1 MKAIDAA
8 ATHDPIA
15 GGSAPLHPAAC
26 ACHPPRRGFL
36 TGLAAAGAAALLPGC
51 VHPMLPSAVNGRRV
65 DVHQHF
71 FPPTLLAEMS
81 ARGLA
86 DATAAAWSP
95 ARALDDMQQ
104 AGVAK
109 AMLSLTAPAA
119 GFADAQAA
127 LRLARDA
134 NEHAARLGTEHAG
147 RFGSFAALPMPDVEA
162 SLKEIEYALDTLKA
176 DGVAVLSSYGDRWL
190 GHESF
195 APVMDELNRRKAVL
209 YVHSTEAACCRP
221 AKVTAIAAAEEF
233 GGDITRTIASL
244 LFSGTATRCRDMR
257 FIFSHAGG
265 TLPFLVERLE
275 HMPVADRALAP
286 SVPDGVRFELKR
298 FYYDTAWA
306 AHPGALASLLKL
318 VSVQQVLFGSDYP
331 FRSGTDNVNGLT
343 DYGLRESELYVICYD
358 NARRL
363 LRSLQ
368 QA

>member
-8 ATHDPIA
+8 AAHDLTV
-15 GGSAPLHPAAC
+15 GGAARPHPAAC
-26 ACHPPRRGFL
+26 ACHLPRRGFL
-36 TGLAAAGAAALLPGC
+36 AGLAAAGAAALLPGC
-51 VHPMLPSAVNGRRV
+51 VHPMLPSAVAGRRV

-86 DATAAAWSP
+86 DATATAWSP

-109 AMLSLTAPAA
+109 AMLSLNAPV
-119 GFADAQAA
+119 GFAGAQIAR
-127 LRLARDA
+127 RLARDA

-147 RFGSFAALPMPDVEA
+147 RFGSFATLPMPDVEA

-176 DGVAVLSSYGDRWL
+176 DGVAMLSSYGDRWL

-209 YVHSTEAACCRP
+209 YVHSTEAACCRT
-221 AKVTAIAAAEEF
+221 AKVTAVPAVEEY
-233 GGDITRTIASL
+233 GSDITRTIASL

-275 HMPVADRALAP
+275 HMPVADRGLAP
-286 SVPDGVRFELKR
+286 SVPDGVRFELER